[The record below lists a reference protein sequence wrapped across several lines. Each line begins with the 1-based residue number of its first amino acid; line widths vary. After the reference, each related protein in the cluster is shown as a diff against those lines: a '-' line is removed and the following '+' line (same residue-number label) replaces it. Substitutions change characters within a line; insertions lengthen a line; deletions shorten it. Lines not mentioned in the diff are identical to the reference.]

1 MTGRDVIESAFAH
14 KKTPRLPV
22 ALVAGGEWY
31 VHRAGKTFAEIKN
44 DPNRIAAVFIN
55 GVRTV
60 GQDLLWTG
68 AGLLNYPAHFLGCPI
83 EDHTSDSPKLT
94 DTAIKSLEDIETMDF
109 QRALENETCRALIE
123 SHHIIADEIGK
134 ETVVLSTL
142 WGPMTTAARILGTES
157 TMMASYENPEKFS
170 ALLRFTTE
178 YIWALGEPMLEH
190 PDVLGL
196 NISDPVASADMISP
210 QLFRRF
216 VAPCLKELVTR
227 MKAKGKFASIHIC
240 GNSTPLLDDI
250 VNIAPACFSLESK
263 VDLAVAREK
272 LAGKVCVMGNVS
284 PTGSFLTGT
293 PEDVVQEATECIHA
307 WGDTPGFVLSVG
319 CDFPKRVPLKN
330 VMALMSLKS
339 YMK

>member
-1 MTGRDVIESAFAH
+1 MTGRDVIESAFAQE
-14 KKTPRLPV
+14 KPPRIPV

-31 VHRAGKTFAEIKN
+31 VHLAGKTFAEIKN
-44 DPNRIAAVFIN
+44 DPKQIAAVFVN
-55 GVRTV
+55 AVRKV

-94 DTAIKSLEDIETMDF
+94 DTVINNLDDIDALDF
-109 QRALENETCRALIE
+109 RPVLENETCRALIE

-157 TMMASYENPEKFS
+157 VMMASYENPEKFS
-170 ALLRFTTE
+170 ELIAFATE

-216 VAPCLKELVTR
+216 VTPCLKALVAR
-227 MKAKGKFASIHIC
+227 MKAKGKYASIHIC

-250 VNIAPACFSLESK
+250 LRIAPTCFSLESK
-263 VDLAVAREK
+263 VDLTAAREK
-272 LAGKVCVMGNVS
+272 LGGKVCVMGNVS

-293 PEDVVQEATECIHA
+293 PEAVVQEGKDCIHA

-319 CDFPKRVPLKN
+319 CDFPKKVPLEN
-330 VMALMSLKS
+330 VMALMSLKA
-339 YMK
+339 YPT